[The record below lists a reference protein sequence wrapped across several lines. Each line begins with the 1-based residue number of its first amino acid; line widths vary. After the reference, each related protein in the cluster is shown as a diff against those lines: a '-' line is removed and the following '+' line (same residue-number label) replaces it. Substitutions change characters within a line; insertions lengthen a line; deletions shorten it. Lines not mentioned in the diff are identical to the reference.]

1 VHHIPLFLHF
11 ISTCA
16 VHIFYLPI
24 SFLSLLLCLIL
35 SPCILQP
42 QVKYNVE
49 GDLLF
54 SVSKDSVPSVW
65 YSHNGERVGSYEG
78 HNGTVWCVD
87 PRYDSSLLLTGS
99 ADNSCKLWE
108 IKTGVQVAS
117 YETKSAVR
125 TCNFSYSGD
134 ELFFSTDKAMG
145 HKCELN
151 VFKLEEFKKG
161 QDAVPYL
168 TIMPSTSKITSAVW
182 GPCDDT
188 IITGHENGTMVVWDA
203 ETGEELNRSKD
214 HTSNINDIQYN
225 KDMTF
230 MLVASKDFNSTLYD
244 VENLTPVKSYKT
256 QRPVN
261 SACISPIK
269 EHVLLG
275 GGQDAMSV
283 TTTSAKVGKFE
294 ATFYHMIYEEEIG
307 RVKGH
312 FGPINTL
319 AFHPSGRG
327 YASGGEDG
335 YIRLH
340 DFDPSYFEFEFV

>member
-1 VHHIPLFLHF
+1 MK
-11 ISTCA
+11 
-16 VHIFYLPI
+16 PI
-24 SFLSLLLCLIL
+24 ALSGHSRSLT
-35 SPCILQP
+35 
-42 QVKYNVE
+42 QVKYNLE

-65 YSHNGERVGSYEG
+65 YSHNGERLGSFEG
-78 HNGTVWCVD
+78 HNGTVWCCD

-108 IKTGVQVAS
+108 IKTGALVAS

-151 VFKLEEFKKG
+151 VFKLDEFRANG
-161 QDAVPYL
+161 ESAVPYL
-168 TIMPSTSKITSAVW
+168 TIKPAVSKITSAVW

-188 IITGHENGTMVVWDA
+188 LITGHENGTMVTWDA

-225 KDMTF
+225 KDFTF

-244 VENLTPVKSYKT
+244 VENLRPIKSYKT

-261 SACISPIK
+261 SACIHPVK
-269 EHVLLG
+269 EHILLG

-340 DFDPSYFEFEFV
+340 DFDPSYFEFEFI

>member
-1 VHHIPLFLHF
+1 MKPV
-11 ISTCA
+11 A
-16 VHIFYLPI
+16 
-24 SFLSLLLCLIL
+24 LSGHSRSLTQI
-35 SPCILQP
+35 
-42 QVKYNVE
+42 KYNTE

-65 YSHNGERVGSYEG
+65 YAHNGERVGSFEG
-78 HNGTVWCVD
+78 HNGTVWCCD
-87 PRYDSSLLLTGS
+87 PMYDSSLLLTGS
-99 ADNSCKLWE
+99 ADNSCKLWD
-108 IKTGVQVAS
+108 IKTGVNVATI
-117 YETKSAVR
+117 ETKSAVR

-134 ELFFSTDKAMG
+134 KLFFSTDKTMG
-145 HKCELN
+145 QHSELR
-151 VFKLEEFKKG
+151 VYTVEDMRSQG
-161 QDAVPYL
+161 GAATPIL
-168 TIMPSTSKITSAVW
+168 TIPSEASKITSAVW

-188 IITGHENGTMVVWDA
+188 IITGHENGMLVSWDVA
-203 ETGEELNRSKD
+203 TGDELNRTKD

-225 KDMTF
+225 KDMSF
-230 MLVASKDFNSTLYD
+230 ILVASKDFNSTLYD
-244 VENLTPVKSYKT
+244 VENLVAVKTYKT

-261 SACISPIK
+261 SACISPLK

-283 TTTSAKVGKFE
+283 TTTGSKVGKFE
-294 ATFYHMIYEEEIG
+294 ATFFHLIFEEEIG

-340 DFDPSYFEFEFV
+340 DFDPSYFEFEFE